1 MSVATW
7 CRAVT
12 SFLWPSDETRKEAE
26 RRGEELEALYAAL
39 LARRRRIEQVR
50 ARITRMDRRLKAL
63 RDPGRAIRMAGL
75 IERNRLRLAGLEDA
89 YVGQRQTFVRKKRLF
104 EAMQR
109 GEIVVA

>member
-39 LARRRRIEQVR
+39 LSRRRRIEQVR
-50 ARITRMDRRLKAL
+50 ARIARLDRRLKAQ
-63 RDPGRAIRMAGL
+63 RDVSRAVRWAAV
-75 IERNRLRLAGLEDA
+75 IERNRLRLAGLEAA
-89 YVGQRQTFVRKKRLF
+89 YAGQRQTFLRKKRLF
-104 EAMQR
+104 EALQ
-109 GEIVVA
+109 